1 MIPNSSNSGA
11 NNRQPSNGG
20 SQPKP
25 PSQSDQVQ
33 KRVQERV
40 EQVQRNPSKK

>member
-1 MIPNSSNSGA
+1 MLPNSSNNGA
-11 NNRQPSNGG
+11 NNRQPNNGG

-25 PSQSDQVQ
+25 PSQSDLVQ

-40 EQVQRNPSKK
+40 EQVQRNPNRK